1 MGLGPWIRGSDG
13 AEKKMPVL
21 FLRLYM
27 KDPGVLI
34 SDAHGPS
41 HMPRCQVHGQPP
53 SNICASCIWF
63 SHIYL
68 TCLFHPLSWV
78 PHLDLQLPSWMEHR
92 EFKFSWICL
101 PNLHILLYSLFQ
113 SMVTLNQSTCFLLKK
128 WTCCSQ
134 ILFSPPSS
142 TDHQIFWLSLLLH
155 CFAWINTISLWSP
168 APSLQPAH

>member
-1 MGLGPWIRGSDG
+1 ME

-53 SNICASCIWF
+53 SNICTSCIWF